1 MLLIVGLGNPGPRY
15 RCTRHNVGFRCV
27 DLMARKWGIRQ
38 SERRAKAVFG
48 RGNYAGKDIVL
59 AKPRTFMNN
68 SGEGV
73 AYLLARF
80 AATPADLVVIYDE
93 MDLPLGRIRIRPEG
107 SAAGHNGMRSIISVL
122 DSQLCARIRVG
133 IGRPHTSQDEI
144 GYVLG
149 SFTKQENDVVQRSVD
164 RVAQAV
170 GVFLADGINEAMNQ
184 FNQESA

>member
-1 MLLIVGLGNPGPRY
+1 MDHLSRLWGVRLYRRNLVTMGQGIV
-15 RCTRHNVGFRCV
+15 
-27 DLMARKWGIRQ
+27 
-38 SERRAKAVFG
+38 
-48 RGNYAGKDIVL
+48 AGQEVVL
-59 AKPRTFMNN
+59 VKPRTFMNN
-68 SGEGV
+68 SGVAAQYLISRFGV
-73 AYLLARF
+73 SQDDF
-80 AATPADLVVIYDE
+80 MIIYDE

-122 DSQLCARIRVG
+122 DSQRCARIRVG
-133 IGRPHTSQDEI
+133 IGRPHTSQGDI

-184 FNQESA
+184 FNQESS